1 MPKKKINLLVSHLY
15 TGRLGNSYVLYDLK
29 PVMAEVDPTH
39 TIALHRD
46 LSRKNKWVIS
56 HVSTGLK
63 IRGGLDRATAKT
75 FFYFLMKP
83 DMIGLFRKIK
93 SRRRIPKALR
103 DIIGKEWKIEDGESS
118 QDNQDQM

>member
-15 TGRLGNSYVLYDLK
+15 MGRLGNSYVLYDLK

-46 LSRKNKWVIS
+46 LSRKNEWVIS
-56 HVSTGLK
+56 HVPTGLK
-63 IRGGLDRATAKT
+63 IRGGLDRAEAGIS
-75 FFYFLMKP
+75 FYFLKRP
-83 DMIGLFRKIK
+83 EVIGLFQKIK

-103 DIIGKEWKIEDGESS
+103 DIVKEWGIEDGESS